1 MLKQSRVSVSITRAD
16 GRVVKIGVIQG
27 GHWGERLVARIRLW
41 LANRD
46 ARRREKHNG

>member
-1 MLKQSRVSVSITRAD
+1 MRSKISITLTRAN
-16 GRVVKIGVIQG
+16 GKVVKIGVIKG

-46 ARRREKHNG
+46 ARRGGK